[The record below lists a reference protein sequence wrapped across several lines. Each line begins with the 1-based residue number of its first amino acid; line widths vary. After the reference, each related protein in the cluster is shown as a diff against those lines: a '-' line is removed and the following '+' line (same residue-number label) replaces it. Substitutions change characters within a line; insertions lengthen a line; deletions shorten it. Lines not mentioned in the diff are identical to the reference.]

1 MNEIKEK
8 SVEVSRTEVS
18 HLLCNRDMNGAGRL
32 FGGQLLMWIDEV
44 AGIVAKRH
52 CECNVTTASID
63 NLQFKEACYLGD
75 VIVLIGYLTHVGNS
89 SMEVRIDTYVEKK
102 NGKRYRHRSGGRGGR
117 RNQGSLACDSQGRA
131 HHGAAP
137 GDFLHRLDSGD
148 GGLDPLASGRRGY
161 EPVRAGVP
169 VNRYAVRRRHHEL
182 RGVDG
187 RAFRRELRPVRV
199 FAHGVVAGQGA
210 ADSRTFC

>member
-1 MNEIKEK
+1 MGIYMNEIKEK

-89 SMEVRIDTYVEKK
+89 SMEVRLTPTW
-102 NGKRYRHRSGGRGGR
+102 KRKTANVILSTAP
-117 RNQGSLACDSQGRA
+117 SL
-131 HHGAAP
+131 
-137 GDFLHRLDSGD
+137 LWL
-148 GGLDPLASGRRGY
+148 PLMKTTILS
-161 EPVRAGVP
+161 
-169 VNRYAVRRRHHEL
+169 
-182 RGVDG
+182 
-187 RAFRRELRPVRV
+187 AFRDCQFLPLRSRQNGRLPN
-199 FAHGVVAGQGA
+199 AALHCAKPGA
-210 ADSRTFC
+210 KKAFKLLYNIKKCHSISR